1 MATYDLLQR
10 IRELNRIGIALSA
23 ERDAIK
29 LLELIL
35 TSARRLSGADAGSLY
50 LVKQRQLE
58 FALVQN
64 QQLGIHYGGYGEPLS
79 DKFKPLPMYNADG
92 MPNDNMV
99 AVNCVISERTIAIAD
114 AYATV
119 GYDFSGTHAFDQN
132 TGYRTRSVLAVPLK
146 NHENEVI
153 GALQLINKLDTNG
166 HTVPFVAED
175 IELTESLA
183 SQAAIALTNQRLVAD
198 LHHLFDS
205 FTEVIA
211 NAIDAKSPQTGAHCR
226 RVPELT
232 LMIAD
237 AANGAR
243 YPGLEQFRMSAD
255 ERYELK
261 TAAWMH
267 DCGKIVTPPH
277 VVEKSRKLETIS
289 DRMDTVEARFAALA
303 KQPEWARQKQQLLDD
318 LAFLH
323 EVNKGGETLSDEAVA
338 RIEEIAQY
346 PYCDVHGEYQPL
358 LNEQEVAMLS
368 IRRGTLTADER
379 QIMQDHMVHTI
390 NMLEQLPFPK
400 HLARVPE
407 YAAGHHE
414 HMDGKGYPRGLT
426 REQMSIPARMMGIAD
441 VFEALTAPDRTYKKA
456 MSISQSLNIMGEMVE
471 SNHLDPDLF
480 KLFVDKQVY
489 LAYAK
494 KFLKAEQI
502 DEPDLLSLPGY
513 SFQSDSKKP

>member
-50 LVKQRQLE
+50 LVQGQQLE

-64 QQLGIHYGGYGEPLS
+64 QQLGIHYGGTGEPLS
-79 DKFKPLPMYNADG
+79 EKFKPLAMYDEHG
-92 MPNDNMV
+92 LPNDNMV

-119 GYDFSGTHAFDQN
+119 GYDFSGTRAFDQN

-146 NHENEVI
+146 NHEDEVI
-153 GALQLINKLDTNG
+153 GALQLINKLDHGN
-166 HTVPFVAED
+166 TVPFAAED

-243 YPGLEQFRMSAD
+243 YPGLENFRMSPD

-277 VVEKSRKLETIS
+277 VVEKSRKLETIY
-289 DRMDTVEARFAALA
+289 DRMETIEARFAALA
-303 KQPEWARQKQQLLDD
+303 KQSEWSHQQSQLLDD
-318 LAFLH
+318 LSFLQT
-323 EVNKGGETLSDEAVA
+323 VNKGGETLSDDAIA
-338 RIEEIAQY
+338 RIAAIAKY
-346 PYCDVHGEYQPL
+346 PYMDVHGTYQPL
-358 LNEQEVAMLS
+358 LSSDEVAMLS
-368 IRRGTLTADER
+368 IRRGTLSTDER

-414 HMDGKGYPRGLT
+414 RMDGKGYPRGLT

-441 VFEALTAPDRTYKKA
+441 VFEALTAPDRSYKKP
-456 MSISQSLNIMGEMVE
+456 MSISQSLAIMGEMVE
-471 SNHLDPDLF
+471 NNHLDPDLF

-489 LAYAK
+489 LTYAN
-494 KFLKAEQI
+494 KFLHADQI
-502 DEPDLLSLPGY
+502 DQPDLTTLPGY
-513 SFQSDSKKP
+513 RSA